1 MLTKIKSFSII
12 SVLILSLQTTIFAM
26 DLNEIIDF
34 NQNWYK
40 KRIELVLL
48 YKKINQLPRNYVPK
62 MDSPK
67 IIASDIVLDEPT
79 TIKTYLSMHYACLIV
94 QSTLVTDTIKK
105 DVMKKIKTLHTK
117 NSCQELITDED
128 VLEITTLW
136 NQFKSLHNY
145 NWIDRIIYPFHKTID
160 PEQVTKER
168 NRKPLNLLLHS
179 DRYREEN
186 KKQMDALFICLG
198 DASRVVKSM
207 DFIIDPII
215 AIATSTAARATFQAV
230 TTACSL
236 PSMLFP
242 DYFTNKN
249 TSHYKNALNKTNK
262 DIKIVE
268 LNIQAKQQE
277 ARDAVIFFSTK
288 NKNVRTN

>member
-1 MLTKIKSFSII
+1 MLTKIKKFSII
-12 SVLILSLQTTIFAM
+12 SVLVLSLQTTIFAM

-34 NQNWYK
+34 NQNWDK

-48 YKKINQLPRNYVPK
+48 YKKINQLPHNYVPK

-94 QSTLVTDTIKK
+94 QSTLATDTIKK

-117 NSCQELITDED
+117 NSCQEPITDED

-207 DFIIDPII
+207 DFIIDPIVALAASTTARTTLQ
-215 AIATSTAARATFQAV
+215 AI
-230 TTACSL
+230 TTACSF
-236 PSMLFP
+236 PSLLFP

-277 ARDAVIFFSTK
+277 ARDAVKFFSTK

>member
-1 MLTKIKSFSII
+1 
-12 SVLILSLQTTIFAM
+12 M

-34 NQNWYK
+34 NQNWDK

-94 QSTLVTDTIKK
+94 QSTLATDTIKK

-128 VLEITTLW
+128 VLEITMLW

-145 NWIDRIIYPFHKTID
+145 NWIDQIIYPFHKTID

-179 DRYREEN
+179 DRYLSKN
-186 KKQMDALFICLG
+186 KKQMDDLFICLG
-198 DASRVVKSM
+198 DSSRVSKSM
-207 DFIIDPII
+207 DFIIDPIV

-236 PSMLFP
+236 PSLLFP

-249 TSHYKNALNKTNK
+249 TSRYKNALNKTNK
-262 DIKIVE
+262 QIKIVE

-277 ARDAVIFFSTK
+277 VRDTVNFFSTK